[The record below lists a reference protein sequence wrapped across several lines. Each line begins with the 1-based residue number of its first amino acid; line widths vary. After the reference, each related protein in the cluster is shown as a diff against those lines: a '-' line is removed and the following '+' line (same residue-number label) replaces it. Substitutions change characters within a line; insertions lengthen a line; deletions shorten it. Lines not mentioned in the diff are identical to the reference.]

1 MTKPRG
7 DFAAEALPGNRIIVM
22 GGETTNG
29 SATEFAVHDVEEY
42 NFRDDHWITKAPLP
56 EARFRFDTAHVG
68 EMVYVFGGAPT
79 CSSVL
84 QGDGDKPACLKVAL
98 NSTWGYFDI
107 KYPEVYYSIQRADA
121 AE

>member
-1 MTKPRG
+1 
-7 DFAAEALPGNRIIVM
+7 
-22 GGETTNG
+22 
-29 SATEFAVHDVEEY
+29 
-42 NFRDDHWITKAPLP
+42 
-56 EARFRFDTAHVG
+56 
-68 EMVYVFGGAPT
+68 MVYVFGGAPT